1 MDMDRFTCMLMS
13 ERERDIA
20 GDEVER
26 QLVRQAIYLQMQ
38 RTYHDADKMGRTLS
52 ALEEMQSRASSKPS
66 MAESATVAALDA
78 AQKSVMRMAGVMA
91 ILAWSQG
98 SADEKAIPLPSEI
111 QADMRHIRSMLPPAP
126 EKQRSRMTS
135 WIIRLLEASLRW
147 LQTR

>member
-1 MDMDRFTCMLMS
+1 MLMS
-13 ERERDIA
+13 DHGREIA
-20 GDEVER
+20 EDVVER

-52 ALEEMQSRASSKPS
+52 ALEEMQSRSSSKPS

-98 SADEKAIPLPSEI
+98 SADEKAIPLPSEVES
-111 QADMRHIRSMLPPAP
+111 DMRHIRSMLPPPP
-126 EKQRSRMTS
+126 EKKRSRMTA
-135 WIIRLLEASLRW
+135 WIIRLLSAALRW